1 MSLSDMMCNG
11 KTIKGTNKPNRLRFL
26 KWVQSKIPFFS
37 TYEFDIA
44 LYIDISYIYS
54 RMNLRTEDE
63 LLLVPTAFVT
73 KHSYVPPSDN
83 WKSSTVKEGFRMV
96 PPEYSSALLM
106 FKEFDLLEPVGVNNH
121 VMDVAVGIPVTL
133 HVINW
138 DRPSRTST

>member
-26 KWVQSKIPFFS
+26 IRVQSKIPFFS

-83 WKSSTVKEGFRMV
+83 
-96 PPEYSSALLM
+96 
-106 FKEFDLLEPVGVNNH
+106 
-121 VMDVAVGIPVTL
+121 
-133 HVINW
+133 
-138 DRPSRTST
+138 